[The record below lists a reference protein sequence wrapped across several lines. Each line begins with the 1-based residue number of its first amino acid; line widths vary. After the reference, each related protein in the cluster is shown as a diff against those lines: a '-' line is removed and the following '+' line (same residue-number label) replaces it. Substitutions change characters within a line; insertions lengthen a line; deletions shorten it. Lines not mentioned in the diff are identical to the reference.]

1 MKYLGTSNDCLINWL
16 STQPKKSDK
25 ILMKLL
31 GLQFKLD
38 NMMKSK
44 AMKYMRKI
52 YILILSK
59 VVLIFYW

>member
-31 GLQFKLD
+31 GLQFKSD

-52 YILILSK
+52 
-59 VVLIFYW
+59 